1 MSENKENGTS
11 DLSEVTNRAAGKSRR
26 VQSNGAHARSD
37 SYRIAPDEDGYC
49 DAPDDEPLEAEYFK
63 SLISDKR
70 KTAGHE
76 NGSEACQ
83 HVNCSILMCRVSDN
97 DIWLDRHCDENQ
109 PRERRRAAAYHDKEV
124 IPLI

>member
-1 MSENKENGTS
+1 MSENEENGTS
-11 DLSEVTNRAAGKSRR
+11 NLSEVTNRAAGKSRH

-49 DAPDDEPLEAEYFK
+49 DPPDYEPLAAERFK
-63 SLISDKR
+63 SLIPDER
-70 KTAGHE
+70 KAAGHE
-76 NGSEACQ
+76 NGSKTRQ
-83 HVNCSILMCRVSDN
+83 HVNCSILMCQVSDN

-109 PRERRRAAAYHDKEV
+109 PCERRRAAAYHDKKV